1 VILTTPQKSK
11 VVRHLRTIHDY
22 LSGHRQATASQVI
35 SELNPLIRGWA
46 NYYRHGAS
54 KKTFHSVDHH
64 VQAKLWRWAKRRH
77 PTKSAAWIRARYF
90 DANWNFTDGKA
101 RLARHD
107 DIPVTRHSKVQ
118 GKRSPLNPDDRDY
131 WEIRQQ
137 RRVTEVV
144 NSPMRLTLLKR
155 QDYRCAL
162 CHVCFDP
169 DEDLPLID
177 AHHDTPRHLG
187 GSDEIDN
194 LQLVHRWCHHGHHMR
209 IGYRA
214 AEA

>member
-1 VILTTPQKSK
+1 
-11 VVRHLRTIHDY
+11 
-22 LSGHRQATASQVI
+22 
-35 SELNPLIRGWA
+35 
-46 NYYRHGAS
+46 
-54 KKTFHSVDHH
+54 
-64 VQAKLWRWAKRRH
+64 
-77 PTKSAAWIRARYF
+77 
-90 DANWNFTDGKA
+90 
-101 RLARHD
+101 
-107 DIPVTRHSKVQ
+107 
-118 GKRSPLNPDDRDY
+118 
-131 WEIRQQ
+131 
-137 RRVTEVV
+137 V
-144 NSPMRLTLLKR
+144 NSPMRRLTLLKR
-155 QDYRCAL
+155 QDDRCAL